1 MSQIQFNPSQTDWNL
16 IRSFVAVVEQG
27 SLTRAATT
35 MGLSQ
40 PTLSRQIA
48 ELEKTVGAP
57 LFERVAR
64 GLQLTETGEN
74 LVEPARHMM
83 AAARS
88 LGIAA
93 ASHDTDLQGTVRI
106 TATEIVAAFVLPDLV
121 RQLAIRHP
129 EIQIEVVASNQISNL
144 LEREADIAIRM
155 VRPTQSAL
163 IARHLGNWPI
173 GFYAHKDYLAS
184 MTAAPVTPATRK
196 LSSSAPAS
204 SASVVAPSIDLNAL
218 AKYRWIGLDQ
228 SDQLIA
234 GFRAAGIHVDK
245 SFFDFRS
252 DSHLVNWQ
260 ALLSGVGVGIAMRW
274 LAIRESNLIAV
285 LPEQTM
291 PDLPIWLTS
300 HRELKSSKRIRSV
313 FDFLATE
320 LKKMAE

>member
-163 IARHLGNWPI
+163 IARHLGDSPI

-184 MTAAPVTPATRK
+184 VTATPTAAK
-196 LSSSAPAS
+196 SSSSPPAS
-204 SASVVAPSIDLNAL
+204 STSVAAPSIDLNAL

-228 SDQLIA
+228 SDQFIA

-245 SFFDFRS
+245 SFFEFRS
-252 DSHLVNWQ
+252 DNHLVNWQ

-274 LAIRESNLIAV
+274 LAQKESSLIAV
-285 LPEQTM
+285 LPEQNM